1 MDGKYKESII
11 LSYQHVYRLLMHL
24 KNIIHVFQQIKDPD
38 DITKEVY
45 RDSIVKKYE
54 ILEDQLWKLLSKIF
68 KSWGLELNNPR
79 ACYRQAFKEG
89 WIEHID
95 TWNDIVSSRN
105 ATVHV
110 YNEDDYEEIKTKII
124 TQYVGEIEKLL
135 ENIKKEVMDRDV
147 WNS

>member
-1 MDGKYKESII
+1 LDDKYKESII
-11 LSYQHVYRLLMHL
+11 LSYQYVYRLLMHL
-24 KNIIHVFQQIKDPD
+24 KNIIHVFQQIKNPD

-68 KSWGLELNNPR
+68 KSWGLELNNPH

-110 YNEDDYEEIKTKII
+110 YNEDGYEKIKTKII
-124 TQYVGEIEKLL
+124 
-135 ENIKKEVMDRDV
+135 M
-147 WNS
+147 

>member
-1 MDGKYKESII
+1 
-11 LSYQHVYRLLMHL
+11 MHL
-24 KNIIHVFQQIKDPD
+24 KNIIHVFQQIKNPD

-54 ILEDQLWKLLSKIF
+54 ILEDQLWKLLSKVF
-68 KSWGLELNNPR
+68 KSWGLELSNPR
-79 ACYRQAFKEG
+79 ACYRLTFKEG
-89 WIEHID
+89 WIENID

-110 YNEDDYEEIKTKII
+110 YNEDDYEKIKNKII
-124 TQYVGEIEKLL
+124 AQYVGEIEKLL
-135 ENIKKEVMDRDV
+135 ENIKKEVIDCDV